1 VYLLSGQLIFAFF
14 NEATNTGMQGVL
26 ENGAMIKKV
35 YLPKYI
41 FPFSSILSCFTTM
54 VFSLVALFIVMIAT
68 GTPFHG
74 SFILVPIALLYILA
88 FAIGVGIMLSALLVF
103 FRDLNY
109 LWGVF
114 MTALNYLTP
123 IFYPVEILPEFVRN
137 LIILNPLFDYIN
149 FFRKIVLYGKWPTI
163 QEHAICI
170 GFALF
175 AIILGGL
182 VFKNKQKNFILYI

>member
-1 VYLLSGQLIFAFF
+1 MRDLTLGEELYKYRWLLEQLIARDLKKKYRKSILGYLWSVLNPLLMMIIMTIVFSKLFRFQIPNYPVYLLSGQLIFAFF

-74 SFILVPIALLYILA
+74 SFILVPIALARWVLP
-88 FAIGVGIMLSALLVF
+88 
-103 FRDLNY
+103 
-109 LWGVF
+109 
-114 MTALNYLTP
+114 TP
-123 IFYPVEILPEFVRN
+123 DAPYRN
-137 LIILNPLFDYIN
+137 SGL
-149 FFRKIVLYGKWPTI
+149 KIVL
-163 QEHAICI
+163 A
-170 GFALF
+170 
-175 AIILGGL
+175 GL
-182 VFKNKQKNFILYI
+182 RATASATLRDSLLL